1 MESGPIN
8 KIRMPVES
16 PGTDTVA
23 AKSGSPRIDR
33 EKLRKAC
40 TDFESLFMLQL
51 LKGMRQTV
59 PQNGFLMGGP
69 GHDIYQNLFDQE
81 LSKKL
86 AQQGSLGIGEKI
98 YRQIMRGEEDRGPFP
113 RRFGA
118 VGERNETSSQ
128 ANPVA
133 EETKPGTVL
142 KRGR

>member
-1 MESGPIN
+1 
-8 KIRMPVES
+8 MPAES
-16 PGTDTVA
+16 PGTDTAA

-59 PQNGFLMGGP
+59 PQNGFLGGGP
-69 GHDIYQNLFDQE
+69 GHEIYQNLFDQE

-98 YRQIMRGEEDRGPFP
+98 YRQIMRGEEDRGSFP

-118 VGERNETSSQ
+118 LSGGNETLNS
-128 ANPVA
+128 ANPVP
-133 EETKPGTVL
+133 EGTKPGTVL